1 MLEFTTICLQI
12 VLPLAL
18 VAWLAFA
25 PSGNR
30 IGLIAQITGIGL
42 ALLAMTLAMVW
53 LIPPWWTPYVYIG
66 LWSVAAIRALLNR
79 DRQRPWAPQNTIG
92 WIPTIAIAG
101 LAIWAT
107 GISLSAIE
115 GRRAP
120 SDIDVVDIPFPMD
133 PCLYLFAHGGSTATV
148 NAHFLT
154 LNPKTERQRAYRGQT
169 YSVDFVKIDKFGL
182 RADGWRPADP
192 SVYNI
197 FNQPVY
203 SPCHG
208 EVITAD
214 DKMPDMQVPQLD
226 RSRLEGNHV
235 LINCGDFAILLAHL
249 KNGTVE
255 VAMGDRV
262 VTGQRLGL
270 AGNSGQTGEPHMH
283 IHAQRLPAE
292 GPPLSGE
299 PIFLTLNGKFPVR
312 NSVFRVRTQE
322 TAAEALATE
331 PNSEQ

>member
-1 MLEFTTICLQI
+1 IGGDNLPMTWGINRLVKYVVDGRVSRTPSICAQAEF
-12 VLPLAL
+12 
-18 VAWLAFA
+18 
-25 PSGNR
+25 
-30 IGLIAQITGIGL
+30 
-42 ALLAMTLAMVW
+42 
-53 LIPPWWTPYVYIG
+53 VY
-66 LWSVAAIRALLNR
+66 LDEVDAVRLAAIGALPFGFR
-79 DRQRPWAPQNTIG
+79 IKREEVGVDC
-92 WIPTIAIAG
+92 
-101 LAIWAT
+101 
-107 GISLSAIE
+107 
-115 GRRAP
+115 RRGAAMGDEVEARIHGEW
-120 SDIDVVDIPFPMD
+120 DIDVVDIPFPMD
-133 PCLYLFAHGGSTATV
+133 PGLYLFAHGGSTATV

-312 NSVFRVRTQE
+312 NSVVRVRKQD
-322 TAAEALATE
+322 TAAEALATK